1 MIAAKCIQKYR
12 NNQGKI
18 YGYRIIDG
26 NMCPLDIE
34 TDKLKAAIRNKE
46 IDVINLTLTS
56 DNRLIDSSERK
67 STSISK
73 SHNKKSTLDNSTQ
86 NVKSLNTFIE
96 NLMTKSKALG
106 IQPHEILSR
115 LKSKGFNIETID
127 VSDGH
132 CFLYSHLENT
142 DNGSGVCRN
151 PKLSDKNIHI
161 VYIPDD
167 IQHLN
172 LYWVDA
178 PDDTTF
184 SNKMRELHGK
194 IIVIGGNGLDDTVE
208 MFYKCP
214 AKEIDLS
221 YFNTANVRD
230 MHAMFRECE
239 ATEINLKSLNT
250 SNVKD
255 MSFMFYNSGVKS
267 LDLSSFNTEN
277 LDNICSMFAYCEAL
291 NYVNLS
297 SFELAY
303 HCYTDD
309 MFYDCYTKIKATD
322 EKIIREYKE
331 SQEDTED
338 YFW

>member
-1 MIAAKCIQKYR
+1 
-12 NNQGKI
+12 
-18 YGYRIIDG
+18 
-26 NMCPLDIE
+26 
-34 TDKLKAAIRNKE
+34 
-46 IDVINLTLTS
+46 
-56 DNRLIDSSERK
+56 
-67 STSISK
+67 
-73 SHNKKSTLDNSTQ
+73 
-86 NVKSLNTFIE
+86 
-96 NLMTKSKALG
+96 
-106 IQPHEILSR
+106 
-115 LKSKGFNIETID
+115 
-127 VSDGH
+127 
-132 CFLYSHLENT
+132 
-142 DNGSGVCRN
+142 
-151 PKLSDKNIHI
+151 
-161 VYIPDD
+161 
-167 IQHLN
+167 
-172 LYWVDA
+172 
-178 PDDTTF
+178 
-184 SNKMRELHGK
+184 MRELHGK